1 MVGGVVL
8 PDLHLAAHLAPD
20 AGVAPVQLAA
30 VVAEGPLR
38 EEEEGARTSAGGRG
52 RAGVCVCEGL
62 SERGRT
68 HGDVV
73 ALSDVAAQDAGD
85 HAAEVQQGH
94 AAAPA
99 VVRSRL
105 ALHAREAE
113 EPAATCGGRRGGTTP
128 ELPAPEGRK
137 ELGSDRRVQP
147 RFMVNHNNAIN
158 CRRD

>member
-1 MVGGVVL
+1 MRKRRVGGRASV
-8 PDLHLAAHLAPD
+8 
-20 AGVAPVQLAA
+20 
-30 VVAEGPLR
+30 
-38 EEEEGARTSAGGRG
+38 GGRG
-52 RAGVCVCEGL
+52 GLCERLGG
-62 SERGRT
+62 RRT

-113 EPAATCGGRRGGTTP
+113 EPAATWGGRG
-128 ELPAPEGRK
+128 AN
-137 ELGSDRRVQP
+137 S
-147 RFMVNHNNAIN
+147 
-158 CRRD
+158 